1 MITEEM
7 LSALRAEMA
16 KRLPKDRYQHTLGVE
31 KEMRA
36 LAKIYLPDKV
46 EEAAAA
52 GLLHDVTKPFSY
64 KEQLEYADEN
74 GVFLDEDERDV
85 PPVIHAKTG
94 AHYVKTHFSQFATD
108 AVVHAIS
115 VHTLADTDMSVFDMM
130 LFLSDFTEEN
140 RKYEDCRALRHRLY
154 TEIESR
160 MADKEVFLY
169 EMVADACDASVIE
182 LIENKRP
189 IAVKTV
195 RARNKVLSILRANT
209 GKK

>member
-7 LSALRAEMA
+7 LLELRAEMA
-16 KRLPKDRYQHTLGVE
+16 KRLPEERYRHTLGVE

-36 LAKIYLPDKV
+36 LAKIYLPDQA

-94 AHYVKTHFSQFATD
+94 AHYVKTHFPQFATE

-115 VHTLADTDMSVFDMM
+115 VHTLADTDMSIFDMM
-130 LFLSDFTEEN
+130 LFLADFTEEN
-140 RKYEDCRALRHRLY
+140 RTYEDCLALRRRLY
-154 TEIESR
+154 TEMESR
-160 MADKEVFLY
+160 MADKEIFLY
-169 EMVADACDASVIE
+169 ELVAQACDASVADLLEIG
-182 LIENKRP
+182 
-189 IAVKTV
+189 
-195 RARNKVLSILRANT
+195 RAHV
-209 GKK
+209 